1 MTLIHIFTVVMP
13 IRFDLEKI
21 RKTSQCV
28 NYFETGLFNPQCEVS
43 LKRAIRSGFE
53 KVYSIEIRKEWVD
66 NGFKIFKKQID
77 EGICQIYH
85 DDSSNMSKYLNGP
98 EFQNKTLFF
107 LDAHV
112 DSDNITHYKKKC
124 PLFDELEAISKLDR
138 KDHVICVDDVRILKQ
153 EFPWGERSYGDLDF
167 LEQIKEKILTIN
179 TNYKFNFLKGHVPE
193 DVLIAYI
200 P

>member
-1 MTLIHIFTVVMP
+1 MP
-13 IRFDLEKI
+13 IRFDLEKLEKPVNALI
-21 RKTSQCV
+21 TS
-28 NYFETGLFNPQCEVS
+28 ETGLFNPQCEVS
-43 LKRAIRSGFE
+43 LKEQLGPDLRRYIQLKFVRNRF
-53 KVYSIEIRKEWVD
+53 D

-77 EGICQIYH
+77 EGRCQIYH
-85 DDSSNMSKYLNGP
+85 DDSSIMSKYLNGP
-98 EFQNKTLFF
+98 EFKNKTLFF
-107 LDAHV
+107 LAAHV

-153 EFPWGERSYGDLDF
+153 AFPWGETSYGDLDF